1 MKRVLVVVVAL
12 LLLLPLTGCGIIKK
26 KVTEKITDKIGE
38 GIMEKVLGDD
48 VDVDIEDGKITVTD
62 DDGAEWTSG
71 GDVEWPEEGAAS
83 RIPRFDGGRLDTAMN
98 GEENCWLYFEDVE
111 EDDYRQ
117 YVEVL
122 KDAGFV
128 LQAGEYTD
136 ADSLGYNAGKGGEL
150 LVMTSYDRNDGEL
163 VIQVIVTEE

>member
-1 MKRVLVVVVAL
+1 MKRVLVVVAAL

-26 KVTEKITDKIGE
+26 KVAEKITDKISE
-38 GIMEKVLGDD
+38 GIMEKVIGED
-48 VDVDIEDGKITVTD
+48 VDVDIEDGKITVTG
-62 DDGAEWTSG
+62 DDGAKWTTG
-71 GDVEWPEEGAAS
+71 GVEWPEEGAAS
-83 RIPRFDGGRLDTAMN
+83 RIPRFDGGRLETSMN
-98 GEENCWLYFEDVE
+98 AEDNCWLHLEDVE

-136 ADSLGYNAGKGGEL
+136 ADSLGYNAGKDGEL
-150 LVMTSYDRNDGEL
+150 LVMTSYDRNNGEL
-163 VIQVIVTEE
+163 GIQVIVTGE